1 MFNKLGSLD
10 SAIYFYKEAVKIN
23 SNYDK
28 AHFALG
34 KAYLSSALYDKAEVS
49 FKNAISANLSYA
61 KAYENLGSIYTIKGE
76 HSTAIINYKLAVQ
89 YDEKSFQALSKM
101 ASSYNYLKEFSNAK
115 IAAIESIDI
124 KPKRNAFAYF
134 ELGVAEKG
142 MGNIVAAKSA
152 FEKASKDKKYRK
164 SAKYE
169 LTLIEKGM

>member
-1 MFNKLGSLD
+1 MAHNLGNVLRD
-10 SAIYFYKEAVKIN
+10 
-23 SNYDK
+23 
-28 AHFALG
+28 LG
-34 KAYLSSALYDKAEVS
+34 KFQEAEFSYRKAIEL
-49 FKNAISANLSYA
+49 NPNLA

-89 YDEKSFQALSKM
+89 YDETSFQALSKM